1 MVNQV
6 DAELQRKAE
15 RQAAICGVFGNS
27 KRVLIL
33 WALSD
38 QELSVS
44 NISETIGTSMQNT
57 SQHLRLMRERGIL
70 RSRRE
75 GQTIYYSVAEDKLF
89 RFCKQ
94 IMLHKVGTGD

>member
-1 MVNQV
+1 MVNQM
-6 DAELQRKAE
+6 DAELQREAE
-15 RQAAICGVFGNS
+15 RQAAICGIFGNS

-44 NISETIGTSMQNT
+44 KISETVGTSMQNT

-94 IMLHKVGTGD
+94 IMLHKAGTGD